1 MDSIQ
6 QEKKLDPAQQYAN
19 SIVAEE
25 KGVIL
30 DDPDVQ
36 QFYGSST
43 TEAYRLKSELVG
55 KCMEEIGMG
64 RCVLLFVLAFRKGL
78 NTDECRFQWKLFVVT
93 GFGWIV
99 DNVRGAI
106 RLSRIASLTREI

>member
-1 MDSIQ
+1 MDNIQ
-6 QEKKLDPAQQYAN
+6 QEKKRDSAQQHAN
-19 SIVAEE
+19 SIVGEE

-64 RCVLLFVLAFRKGL
+64 RYGLLL
-78 NTDECRFQWKLFVVT
+78 TVV
-93 GFGWIV
+93 
-99 DNVRGAI
+99 VRVKWALISADFSG
-106 RLSRIASLTREI
+106 SSSS

>member
-6 QEKKLDPAQQYAN
+6 QEKKSDPAQQYVN
-19 SIVAEE
+19 SIVGEE

-64 RCVLLFVLAFRKGL
+64 RYALLFIM
-78 NTDECRFQWKLFVVT
+78 VV
-93 GFGWIV
+93 
-99 DNVRGAI
+99 R
-106 RLSRIASLTREI
+106 